1 MKVMLDTNICIAL
14 IRQKSADVLQ
24 HFNAYR
30 VGDVCILAV
39 TLAELRF
46 GAAKSQATQKN
57 HAALDDFILALEVV
71 PFDETV
77 TVTYGNLRATLEK
90 KGTPIG
96 ALDTMIAAHALQLNV
111 VLATNNTREFERVK
125 GLSTVD
131 WLTD

>member
-24 HFNAYR
+24 HFNSFR
-30 VGDVCILAV
+30 VGEVCISAV
-39 TLAELRF
+39 TLAELRS

-57 HAALDDFILALEVV
+57 HTALDDFILALEIV
-71 PFDETV
+71 PFNEAV
-77 TVTYGNLRATLEK
+77 TLAYGNLRATLEK

-111 VLATNNTREFERVK
+111 ILATNNTREFKRVK
-125 GLSTVD
+125 GLTVVD
-131 WLTD
+131 WLA